1 MFAGRGRAG
10 GGERV
15 AMYLVESY
23 HDYFIRNFVKI
34 FFRIYL
40 FAFVRYS
47 IYNQYVHLLFPFVLF
62 LRMEEI
68 WLDREKQCSRKV
80 VDGWQTLG

>member
-1 MFAGRGRAG
+1 MFAGRGRIG

-47 IYNQYVHLLFPFVLF
+47 IYKSICSLTIPIRIIFTNGRNLA
-62 LRMEEI
+62 R
-68 WLDREKQCSRKV
+68 SRK
-80 VDGWQTLG
+80 TM